1 MIHEDLRMI
10 RKVCGVALLGL
21 GLGTALGQAP
31 ADAKAAPVASKANA
45 PAAKALAFDVISI
58 KSNPSMQRMGPP
70 VFGPT
75 ADGYRMVAAPFLLPI
90 ISAYIPTTG
99 AAAFL
104 PNQIKGLPDWA
115 MQEGYDLNARVA
127 EEDMAEWQKPESQK
141 TMLAAMMQSLLE
153 DRCKMVVHRET
164 KDSSVYLLEVGK
176 NGPKFKETDPTV
188 EHPDGMKLP
197 WGGVMVPGKNGMT
210 LYGASM
216 ASVATMLSSFG
227 GGMGGGGRQIQDKTG
242 LTGKYDITINPQ
254 GMGGPQGPGDGGPQA
269 FDPAGMMMGVVDSL
283 GLKLESSKATVE
295 TLVIDHIEK
304 PSAN

>member
-1 MIHEDLRMI
+1 MMR
-10 RKVCGVALLGL
+10 RVCEVALLGL

-31 ADAKAAPVASKANA
+31 ADAKAAPAASTAKA
-45 PAAKALAFDVISI
+45 PAAKALTFDVISI
-58 KSNPSMQRMGPP
+58 KPNPNMQRMGPP

-75 ADGYRMVAAPFLLPI
+75 GDGYRMVAAPLLLPI

-99 AAAFL
+99 AVAFL

-115 MQEGYDLNARVA
+115 MQEGYDLNAKVSD
-127 EEDMAEWQKPESQK
+127 EDMAEWQKPESQK
-141 TMLAAMMQSLLE
+141 TMLAAMMRSLLE
-153 DRCKMVVHRET
+153 DRCKIVVHRET

-176 NGPKFKETDPTV
+176 NGPKFKESDPTV

-242 LTGKYDITINPQ
+242 LAGKYDITINPQ
-254 GMGGPQGPGDGGPQA
+254 GMGGPPGPGDGGPQA
-269 FDPAGMMMGVVDSL
+269 FDPTGMLMGVVDSL